1 MSAYQDHPYT
11 AARRNVLLAGREK
24 EESFLKLEEILAADY
39 EVFFVSFD
47 ELIET
52 LEKRS
57 FDVMILDLRQTQ
69 GKKLLKKL
77 KEDRRFAGLP
87 VLLLSDDARMEE
99 RYHYLGADD
108 MILLPLFSHGIL
120 LGKVKRA
127 LLKADGQYV
136 KETGLTYEKD
146 NGEKRFIDRLLK
158 DFDAALEKEE
168 FEVYYQPKFN
178 IKEKDPVL
186 TSAEALVRWKHS
198 SLGMISPGIF
208 IPLFEEHDLISRL
221 DAYVWKKAAM
231 QIAAWK
237 KEKKISVPVSIN
249 VSRKDLL
256 KEGMVAYLD
265 ELVKKTGIFYDE
277 LLLEITESAYMEDP
291 ERIIEKIDALRDLGF
306 LIEMDDFGTGYS
318 SLSMVSRLPID
329 ALKIDMCFIK
339 DAFKEKKDTGMI
351 GIILQIA
358 KYLNVLSIA
367 EGVEDQLQM
376 DDLKKLGCDIV
387 QGYYFSKPVPA
398 KEFERFLE
406 EKLELLQE
414 TEAK

>member
-1 MSAYQDHPYT
+1 LSAYQDHPYT

>member
-1 MSAYQDHPYT
+1 MSAFQDHPYT

-221 DAYVWKKAAM
+221 DAYVWRKAAM

-237 KEKKISVPVSIN
+237 KEKKISIPVSVN

-318 SLSMVSRLPID
+318 SLLMVSRLPID

-387 QGYYFSKPVPA
+387 QGYYFSKPVLA

>member
-52 LEKRS
+52 LGKRS

-221 DAYVWKKAAM
+221 DAYVWRKAAM

-237 KEKKISVPVSIN
+237 KEKKISVPVSVN

>member
-221 DAYVWKKAAM
+221 DAYVWRKAAM

-237 KEKKISVPVSIN
+237 KEKKISVPVSVN

-256 KEGMVAYLD
+256 KEGMAAYLD

-398 KEFERFLE
+398 MEFERFLE

>member
-1 MSAYQDHPYT
+1 MSAFQDHPYT

-127 LLKADGQYV
+127 LLKADGQYA

-221 DAYVWKKAAM
+221 DAYVWRKAAM

-237 KEKKISVPVSIN
+237 KEKKISIPVSVN

-318 SLSMVSRLPID
+318 SLLMVSRLPID

-367 EGVEDQLQM
+367 EGVEDRLQM

>member
-52 LEKRS
+52 MGKRS
-57 FDVMILDLRQTQ
+57 FDVMILDLRQAQ

-221 DAYVWKKAAM
+221 DAYVWRKAAM

-237 KEKKISVPVSIN
+237 KEKKISVPVSVN

>member
-1 MSAYQDHPYT
+1 M
-11 AARRNVLLAGREK
+11 
-24 EESFLKLEEILAADY
+24 KLEEILAADY

-168 FEVYYQPKFN
+168 FEAYYQPKFN

-221 DAYVWKKAAM
+221 DAYVWRKAAM

-237 KEKKISVPVSIN
+237 KEKKISVPVSVN
-249 VSRKDLL
+249 VSRKDFL

>member
-237 KEKKISVPVSIN
+237 KEKKISVPVSVN

-291 ERIIEKIDALRDLGF
+291 EKIIEKIDALRDLGF

>member
-11 AARRNVLLAGREK
+11 ATRRNVLLAGREK

-221 DAYVWKKAAM
+221 DAYVWRKAAM

-237 KEKKISVPVSIN
+237 KEKKISVPVSVN
-249 VSRKDLL
+249 VSRKDFL

>member
-47 ELIET
+47 KLIET

-221 DAYVWKKAAM
+221 DAYVWRKAAM

-237 KEKKISVPVSIN
+237 KEKKISVPVSVN

>member
-1 MSAYQDHPYT
+1 M
-11 AARRNVLLAGREK
+11 
-24 EESFLKLEEILAADY
+24 KLEEILAADY

-221 DAYVWKKAAM
+221 DAYVWRKAAM

-237 KEKKISVPVSIN
+237 KEKKISVPVSVN

-367 EGVEDQLQM
+367 EGVEDRLQM

>member
-77 KEDRRFAGLP
+77 KEDSRFAGLP

-237 KEKKISVPVSIN
+237 KEKKISVPVSVN

>member
-221 DAYVWKKAAM
+221 DAYVWRKAAM

-237 KEKKISVPVSIN
+237 KEKKISIPVSVN

-367 EGVEDQLQM
+367 EGVEDRLQM

>member
-52 LEKRS
+52 LGKRS

-221 DAYVWKKAAM
+221 DAYVWRKAAM

-237 KEKKISVPVSIN
+237 KEKKISVPVSVN

-318 SLSMVSRLPID
+318 SLLMVSRLPID

-367 EGVEDQLQM
+367 EGVEDRLQM

>member
-39 EVFFVSFD
+39 EVFFVIFD

-237 KEKKISVPVSIN
+237 KEKKISVPVSVN

-291 ERIIEKIDALRDLGF
+291 EKIIEKIDALRDLGF

>member
-39 EVFFVSFD
+39 EVFFVIFD

-221 DAYVWKKAAM
+221 DAYVWRKAAM

-237 KEKKISVPVSIN
+237 KEKKISVPVSVN

-291 ERIIEKIDALRDLGF
+291 EKIIEKIDALRDLGF

>member
-1 MSAYQDHPYT
+1 T

-39 EVFFVSFD
+39 EVFFVIFD

-237 KEKKISVPVSIN
+237 KEKKISVPVSVN

-291 ERIIEKIDALRDLGF
+291 EKIIEKIDALRDLGF

>member
-39 EVFFVSFD
+39 EVFFVIFD

-221 DAYVWKKAAM
+221 DAYVWRKAAM

-237 KEKKISVPVSIN
+237 KEKKISVPVSVN

>member
-221 DAYVWKKAAM
+221 DAYVWRKAAM

-237 KEKKISVPVSIN
+237 KEKKISVPVSVN

>member
-39 EVFFVSFD
+39 EVFFVIFD

-221 DAYVWKKAAM
+221 DAYVWRKAAM

-237 KEKKISVPVSIN
+237 KEKKISVPVSVN

-256 KEGMVAYLD
+256 KEGMAAYLD

-398 KEFERFLE
+398 KEFECFLE

>member
-1 MSAYQDHPYT
+1 M
-11 AARRNVLLAGREK
+11 
-24 EESFLKLEEILAADY
+24 KLEEILAADY
-39 EVFFVSFD
+39 EVFFVIFD

-237 KEKKISVPVSIN
+237 KEKKISVPVSVN

-291 ERIIEKIDALRDLGF
+291 EKIIEKIDALRDLGF

>member
-221 DAYVWKKAAM
+221 DAYVWRKAAM

-237 KEKKISVPVSIN
+237 KEKKISIPVSVN

>member
-11 AARRNVLLAGREK
+11 VARRNVLLAGREK

-39 EVFFVSFD
+39 EVFFVIFD

-52 LEKRS
+52 LGKRS

-221 DAYVWKKAAM
+221 DAYVWRKAAM

-237 KEKKISVPVSIN
+237 KEKKISVPVSVN

-291 ERIIEKIDALRDLGF
+291 EKIIEKIDALRDLGF

>member
-52 LEKRS
+52 LKKRS

-221 DAYVWKKAAM
+221 DAYVWRKAAM

-237 KEKKISVPVSIN
+237 KEKKISVPVSVN